1 MTSSAAGRVQ
11 KYIFERWVVFPVS
24 PGEYLPRSL
33 CEVVDLVSAWL
44 MIPVFLAGAAL
55 GVTLM
60 AVLAGGKKNRGDDE

>member
-33 CEVVDLVSAWL
+33 VCEVVVLISAWL
-44 MIPVFLAGAAL
+44 MIPVFMAGAAF
-55 GVTLM
+55 GVFLIALVT
-60 AVLAGGKKNRGDDE
+60 GGKKTGGDD

>member
-11 KYIFERWVVFPVS
+11 KYIFERWEELPVP
-24 PGEYLPRSL
+24 PGTTCRALF